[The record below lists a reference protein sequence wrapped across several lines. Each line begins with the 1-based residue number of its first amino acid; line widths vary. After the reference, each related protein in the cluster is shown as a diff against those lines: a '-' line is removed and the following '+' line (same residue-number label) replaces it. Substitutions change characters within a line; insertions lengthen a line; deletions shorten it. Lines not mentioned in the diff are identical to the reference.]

1 MKIKSAI
8 KTIFSMDVF
17 KAIFLLVSV
26 LGVCPISAVV
36 VTPLLKVFHLYGFAV
51 VIFDLLGEKRLLK
64 NSGRLILVLFSLS
77 YCMTILTN
85 LELLNFSGISNFV
98 YLLWALA
105 IVFSYGKMSEKVNKI
120 SSMIICFAI
129 TATNIV
135 GIVMFYLKFCMYV
148 HPYGYVGMYIFEN
161 RLCGL
166 FGNPNVLGLVCLI
179 GICLSA
185 ILYFYTAKKYSF
197 IFIITGVI
205 NMITLLLSNSRTQII
220 SVAAIAAVY
229 VFLILF
235 KNKISFKRFIV
246 SSLAGVLAAAIVLGG
261 GKVVQFGL
269 AFTDYR
275 YGYYLAHIDGGE
287 EVHSKYPLPKF
298 DKDDYE
304 KGFGFGGL
312 GGLSGIIDRESTG
325 LNGRPELWAAG
336 FKIFGAYPIF
346 GGGLDNHNNS
356 LTEIGSDLIGIGG
369 NLHNS
374 YLDLLAACGLG
385 GFGCFIAFLV
395 IMLLKTKNYF
405 LYSDKKNYCTV
416 AMLIA
421 IVLGFMLDAVAD
433 STFIASFYPSAIAF
447 WFFMAWLAAL
457 LEKAEKDC
465 GKYKEEPLFTLYN
478 RLINKQK
485 AKKED

>member
-1 MKIKSAI
+1 MKIKSII
-8 KTIFSMDVF
+8 KTILSMDVF
-17 KAIFLLVSV
+17 K
-26 LGVCPISAVV
+26 GVFFFISIVGICLYTADAL
-36 VTPLLKVFHLYGFAV
+36 TPLLKVFHLYGFAV

-64 NSGRLILVLFSLS
+64 NSGRLIFVLFALS

-85 LELLNFSGISNFV
+85 LELLNFSGLSNFV
-98 YLLWALA
+98 YLIWTLA
-105 IVFSYGKMSEKVNKI
+105 IVFSYGKTSEKVNKI

-129 TATNIV
+129 TAASIV

-166 FGNPNVLGLVCLI
+166 FGNPNVLGMVCLI

-185 ILYFYTAKKYSF
+185 MLYFYTAKKYSF

-205 NMITLLLSNSRTQII
+205 NMITLLLANSRSRII
-220 SVAAIAAVY
+220 AVAAIAAVY

-261 GKVVQFGL
+261 GKVVQLGL

-287 EVHSKYPLPKF
+287 EVHSNNTLPKF
-298 DKDDYE
+298 DKNDYNKDLNE
-304 KGFGFGGL
+304 L
-312 GGLSGIIDRESTG
+312 GDVIARESKD
-325 LNGRPELWAAG
+325 LNGRLELWAAG
-336 FKIFGAYPIF
+336 FKIFAAHPLF

-356 LTEIGSDLIGIGG
+356 LKELGG
-369 NLHNS
+369 YIISVPGLHNA
-374 YLDLLAACGLG
+374 YIELLAACGLG

-395 IMLLKTKNYF
+395 IMLLKTKNYL

-433 STFIASFYPSAIAF
+433 STLIASFYPTAIAF

-457 LEKAEKDC
+457 LEKAEKDY
-465 GKYKEEPLFTLYN
+465 GKYKEKPLFTLYN

>member
-1 MKIKSAI
+1 
-8 KTIFSMDVF
+8 
-17 KAIFLLVSV
+17 
-26 LGVCPISAVV
+26 
-36 VTPLLKVFHLYGFAV
+36 
-51 VIFDLLGEKRLLK
+51 
-64 NSGRLILVLFSLS
+64 
-77 YCMTILTN
+77 
-85 LELLNFSGISNFV
+85 
-98 YLLWALA
+98 
-105 IVFSYGKMSEKVNKI
+105 
-120 SSMIICFAI
+120 
-129 TATNIV
+129 
-135 GIVMFYLKFCMYV
+135 
-148 HPYGYVGMYIFEN
+148 
-161 RLCGL
+161 
-166 FGNPNVLGLVCLI
+166 
-179 GICLSA
+179 
-185 ILYFYTAKKYSF
+185 
-197 IFIITGVI
+197 
-205 NMITLLLSNSRTQII
+205 MITLLLSNSRTQII

-369 NLHNS
+369 HLHNS
-374 YLDLLAACGLG
+374 YSDLLAACGLG